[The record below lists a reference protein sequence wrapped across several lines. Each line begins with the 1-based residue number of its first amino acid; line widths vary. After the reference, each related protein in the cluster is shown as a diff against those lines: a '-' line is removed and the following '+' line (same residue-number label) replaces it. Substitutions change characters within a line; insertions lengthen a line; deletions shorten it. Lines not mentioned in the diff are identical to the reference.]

1 MVADSTIT
9 NERIRFMKTKLV
21 KPALG
26 QIGEIFTFAENDIGD
41 DRHLSRSGLNFAV
54 HSYEIENVGHLCA
67 MTLKAFWG
75 LMTMET
81 IVISPMKKDLPLCN
95 RDRVSAF
102 GNDTLLIEVYD
113 TQLEPL
119 TADAEAKFMK
129 LLERD
134 SALTDVESDPHW
146 YDSIRYPFSYG
157 KKGKGLSEPFKR
169 AQKDYLDTYLK
180 LLAEAPYCDE
190 EAKLAKNREY
200 ANKLVSNNGPA
211 VDTMRNHFGDETM
224 RRVVLQHM
232 YGVTGD

>member
-1 MVADSTIT
+1 
-9 NERIRFMKTKLV
+9 MKTKLCGS
-21 KPALG
+21 ALRQIG
-26 QIGEIFTFAENDIGD
+26 QIFTITENDIGD

-81 IVISPMKKDLPLCN
+81 IVISPMEKDVPLFN
-95 RDRVSAF
+95 IDRVSAF
-102 GNDTLLIEVYD
+102 GKDTLMVEMYD

-119 TADAEAKFMK
+119 AAEYEAEFQE
-129 LLERD
+129 LLDRD
-134 SALTDVESDPHW
+134 SAISDVESEPHW
-146 YDSIRYPFSYG
+146 YDSIRYPFSYA
-157 KKGKGLSEPFKR
+157 KAGKGLSEPFGR
-169 AQKDYLDTYLK
+169 AQQDYLAAYLR
-180 LLAEAPYCDE
+180 LLSEAPACDR

-200 ANKLVSNNGPA
+200 AETLVANKGPA

-232 YGVTGD
+232 YGVAGGQAEQEES